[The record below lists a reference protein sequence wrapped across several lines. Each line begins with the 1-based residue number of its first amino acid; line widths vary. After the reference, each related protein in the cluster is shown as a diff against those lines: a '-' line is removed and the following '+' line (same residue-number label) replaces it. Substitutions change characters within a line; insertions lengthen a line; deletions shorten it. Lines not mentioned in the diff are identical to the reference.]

1 MARETGPVTDANH
14 PKDPDAPEGV
24 NEIRDNIERTRSQMS
39 GTIEALQEKL
49 APAVLKERLKEGL
62 SEAKEVVKTE
72 LAEAKEAV
80 KVELAEAEEAVKAR
94 FVEAKEAVKVELVEA
109 KDALSHEVSEQ
120 YHHARDVVHDA
131 TIGRVQDI
139 ARTAGDTMT
148 QAKTT
153 IVDTIRANPIPAALA
168 GIGLAW
174 LFMNR
179 RTATTAASQQLPQY
193 GGVGG
198 GVPQRSVMGYATRVQ
213 NVASDTMH
221 EVGNRAS
228 SVASAARHEASHL
241 AQGAGQIMHDAR
253 DQADH
258 VLHRAGEIAGQ
269 VQGQAGHLV
278 HQAQDQVSHLANQ
291 AQHQVSH
298 LAHQAQDQMGQ
309 LAQNARGTA
318 RRAEATIGSTFQ
330 ENPLALGAVA
340 LALGTAVGLALPK
353 TRMEDELLG
362 ETRDGFLERAN
373 EVAHEMVGKAQGVAE
388 QLMTGE
394 TEGGTKAE
402 PLKASADGTDK
413 DGNKGEAKAEGN
425 GNGNGNKAEGNDEAS
440 KAGAQRTGEGARRAL
455 S

>member
-1 MARETGPVTDANH
+1 MARETGPVNDAKT
-14 PKDPDAPEGV
+14 KDPDAPEDV
-24 NEIRDNIERTRSQMS
+24 NEIRDNIERTRAQMS

-62 SEAKEVVKTE
+62 SEAKEVVKSE

-109 KDALSHEVSEQ
+109 KDAITHEVSEH
-120 YHHARDVVHDA
+120 YHHAKDVVHDA

-179 RTATTAASQQLPQY
+179 RTANSSTQQLPQY
-193 GGVGG
+193 GGGG
-198 GVPQRSVMGYATRVQ
+198 SGVPQRSVMGYATRVQ

-221 EVGNRAS
+221 DVGHKAS
-228 SVASAARHEASHL
+228 NVASAARQEASHL
-241 AQGAGQIMHDAR
+241 AHNAGQLVHDAR

-258 VLHRAGEIAGQ
+258 VLHRAGELAGQ

-278 HQAQDQVSHLANQ
+278 HQAQD
-291 AQHQVSH
+291 QVSH

-318 RRAEATIGSTFQ
+318 RRAEATIGSAFQ
-330 ENPLALGAVA
+330 ENPLAMGAVA

-362 ETRDGFLERAN
+362 EHRDGFLERAG
-373 EVAHEMVGKAQGVAE
+373 EMAQEMVGKAQGVAE

-394 TEGGTKAE
+394 VEGGTKAE
-402 PLKASADGTDK
+402 PLKASADNNGTDGEK
-413 DGNKGEAKAEGN
+413 AEAKGGPKAEGNGN
-425 GNGNGNKAEGNDEAS
+425 GNGNGNKAEGNDEGS
-440 KAGAQRTGEGARRAL
+440 KAGAPRTGDGARRAL